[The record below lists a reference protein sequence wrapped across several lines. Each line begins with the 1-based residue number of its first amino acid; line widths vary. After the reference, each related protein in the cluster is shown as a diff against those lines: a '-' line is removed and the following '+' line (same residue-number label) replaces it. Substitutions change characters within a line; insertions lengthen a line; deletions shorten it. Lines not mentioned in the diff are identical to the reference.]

1 LEDQALADT
10 LIESGIA
17 IHRSAAVRVRTSARR
32 DGRAPRGLARDL
44 AELDWRARR
53 SYRGADFPLERLLDA
68 KDAGIA
74 LVLPTREV
82 ADTVAPIAREAARLA
97 DAGLLDEVLVIDA
110 DSQDGTAERAA
121 AEGITVLQENDLLP
135 ALGPVLGKG
144 DAMWRALSAVRSEHV
159 AFVDT
164 DTANFD
170 PGFITGLLGPLVCDR
185 SIRFVKGA
193 FRRPFRIGHEVTEH
207 GGGRVTE
214 ILARPLLNLHAP
226 ELAVFDQPLAG
237 ETAADRSLL
246 AQLPFSA
253 GYGVEIALLI
263 DAWRTVGLDAMGQVD
278 LGVRQNRHQPLREL
292 SAMAYAVLVA
302 AQARLVDGGSSVADA
317 CERLTLPAL
326 DGSGAG
332 EPRPVTILERPPHGA
347 GRPAAPRRQ
356 VARRAQPHRL
366 APVIE

>member
-1 LEDQALADT
+1 M
-10 LIESGIA
+10 
-17 IHRSAAVRVRTSARR
+17 
-32 DGRAPRGLARDL
+32 
-44 AELDWRARR
+44 
-53 SYRGADFPLERLLDA
+53 LDA
-68 KDAGIA
+68 KRAPIA
-74 LVLPTREV
+74 LLLPTREV
-82 ADTVAPIAREAARLA
+82 ADTIVPIAREAARLA

-110 DSQDGTAERAA
+110 GSQDGTADRAA

-164 DTANFD
+164 DTADFD
-170 PGFITGLLGPLVCDR
+170 PGFITGLLGPLVCDP

-237 ETAADRSLL
+237 ETAGDRSLL
-246 AQLPFSA
+246 EQLPFSA

-263 DAWRTVGLDAMGQVD
+263 DVWRAVGLDAMAQVD
-278 LGVRQNRHQPLREL
+278 LGVRQNRHQALREL
-292 SAMAYAVLVA
+292 SAMAYAILVA
-302 AQARLVDGGSSVADA
+302 AQARLVDGGASAADA
-317 CERLTLPAL
+317 SEQLTLPAL

-332 EPRPVTILERPPHGA
+332 ETRSVTILERPPHGA
-347 GRPAAPRRQ
+347 GRPTTPSRHARPDPLAA
-356 VARRAQPHRL
+356 VT
-366 APVIE
+366 E